1 MSTVISVIVALVL
14 LSLLVMIHELGHYI
28 AGRALGFSILEFSIG
43 MGPKLLKK
51 KDKRGTEFSIRA
63 FPIGGMCRFE
73 GEDENAV
80 NEKSFNAQKVWK
92 RIIVV
97 LAGPVTNL
105 VFAILLSFVTL
116 TAFGDFIPA
125 VYQVNQSSP
134 AQEAGMLPG
143 DIITD
148 IDGKPVRFYFQ
159 TVDMIQA
166 ADSEN
171 LQILV
176 LRNGEEK
183 LLAFPNVYNEAQGKN
198 VIGITITTERM
209 KFGVGESALRSVNYV
224 TSTLLETFRFLGKA
238 FQGNVSSTDA
248 GGPVAIVAMISEA
261 VRTGGENVLRL
272 LVLISASLGIMNLLP
287 IPAMDGGRL
296 VFMVIEAIRG
306 KPISQ
311 EKEGMIHF
319 VGLILL
325 FGLIILLTIND
336 VSNLLSGAFNLS

>member
-1 MSTVISVIVALVL
+1 LSTVISIIAALVL
-14 LSLLVMIHELGHYI
+14 LSLLVMIHELGHYV
-28 AGRALGFSILEFSIG
+28 AGRALGFSIVEFSIG

-51 KDKRGTEFSIRA
+51 KDKRGTEFSLRA
-63 FPIGGMCRFE
+63 LPIGGMCRFE
-73 GEDENAV
+73 GEDENVV

-125 VYQVNQSSP
+125 VYEVNQSSP
-134 AQEAGMLPG
+134 AEAAGMQPG
-143 DIITD
+143 DIISD
-148 IDGKPVRFYFQ
+148 INGKPVRFYFQ

-166 ADSEN
+166 ADPQN
-171 LQILV
+171 LQVMV

-183 LLAFPNVYNEAQGKN
+183 LLSFPNVYNEAQGKN

-224 TSTLLETFRFLGKA
+224 ASTLLETFRFLGKA
-238 FQGNVSSTDA
+238 LQGNISNTDA

-296 VFMVIEAIRG
+296 VFMLIEAVRG

-311 EKEGMIHF
+311 EKEGMIHL

>member
-1 MSTVISVIVALVL
+1 
-14 LSLLVMIHELGHYI
+14 MIHELGHYI
-28 AGRALGFSILEFSIG
+28 AGRSLGFSILEFSIG

-73 GEDENAV
+73 GEDENVV

-125 VYQVNQSSP
+125 IYSVNQNSP
-134 AQEAGMLPG
+134 AEAAGMLPG

-148 IDGKPVRFYFQ
+148 INGKPVKFFFQ
-159 TVDMIQA
+159 TVEMIQSA
-166 ADSEN
+166 ETKDISID
-171 LQILV
+171 ILRDGV
-176 LRNGEEK
+176 EK
-183 LLAFPNVYNEAQGKN
+183 TLVMKDVYDEAQGKN
-198 VIGITITTERM
+198 VIGVSITTARM
-209 KFGVGESALRSVNYV
+209 KFSVGESALRSVNYV
-224 TSTLLETFRFLGKA
+224 SSTLLETFRFLGNA

-248 GGPVAIVAMISEA
+248 GGPVAIIAMISEA
-261 VRTGGENVLRL
+261 VRSGGENVMRL

-296 VFMVIEAIRG
+296 VFMLIEAVRG

-325 FGLIILLTIND
+325 FGLIIFLTIND
-336 VSNLLSGAFNLS
+336 AHNIINGLYSGS

>member
-1 MSTVISVIVALVL
+1 
-14 LSLLVMIHELGHYI
+14 MIHELGHYI
-28 AGRALGFSILEFSIG
+28 AGRVLGFSIVEFSIG

-51 KDKRGTEFSIRA
+51 KDKRGTEFSLRA

-73 GEDENAV
+73 GEDENVV

-97 LAGPVTNL
+97 LAGPITNL

-125 VYQVNQSSP
+125 VYEVNQSSP
-134 AQEAGMLPG
+134 AEAAGMQPG
-143 DIITD
+143 DIISD
-148 IDGKPVRFYFQ
+148 INGKPVKFYFQ

-166 ADSEN
+166 ADPQN
-171 LQILV
+171 LQVLV

-183 LLAFPNVYNEAQGKN
+183 LLSFPNVYNEAQGKN

-224 TSTLLETFRFLGKA
+224 TSTLLETFRFLGNA

-296 VFMVIEAIRG
+296 VFMLIEAVRG

>member
-1 MSTVISVIVALVL
+1 
-14 LSLLVMIHELGHYI
+14 MIHELGHYI
-28 AGRALGFSILEFSIG
+28 AGRSLGFSIVEFSIG

-51 KDKRGTEFSIRA
+51 KDKRGTEFSLRA

-125 VYQVNQSSP
+125 IYSVNQSSP
-134 AQEAGMLPG
+134 AEAAGMLPG

-148 IDGKPVRFYFQ
+148 INGKPVRFYFQ
-159 TVDMIQA
+159 TVDMIQS
-166 ADSEN
+166 ADTIDIS
-171 LQILV
+171 IDI
-176 LRNGEEK
+176 LRNGNEK
-183 LLAFPNVYNEAQGKN
+183 QLILKNVYNEAQGKN
-198 VIGITITTERM
+198 VIGVTITTTRM
-209 KFGVGESALRSVNYV
+209 KFSVGESALRSVNYV
-224 TSTLLETFRFLGKA
+224 SSTLMETFRFLGNA
-238 FQGNVSSTDA
+238 VQGNISSTDA
-248 GGPVAIVAMISEA
+248 GGPVAIIAMISEA
-261 VRTGGENVLRL
+261 VRTGGENVMRL

-296 VFMVIEAIRG
+296 VFMLIEAVRG

-325 FGLIILLTIND
+325 FGLIIFLTIND
-336 VSNLLSGAFNLS
+336 AHNIINGLYSGS

>member
-1 MSTVISVIVALVL
+1 MSTVISVVVALVL

-28 AGRALGFSILEFSIG
+28 AGRVLGFSIVEFSIG

-51 KDKRGTEFSIRA
+51 KDRRGTEFSLRA

-73 GEDENAV
+73 GEDETVV

-97 LAGPVTNL
+97 LAGPITNL

-125 VYQVNQSSP
+125 VYEVNQSSP
-134 AQEAGMLPG
+134 AEAAGMQPG
-143 DIITD
+143 DIISD
-148 IDGKPVRFYFQ
+148 INGKPVKFYFQ

-166 ADSEN
+166 ADPQN
-171 LQILV
+171 LQVLV

-183 LLAFPNVYNEAQGKN
+183 LLSFPNVYNEAQGKN

-224 TSTLLETFRFLGKA
+224 TSTLLETFRFLGNA

-296 VFMVIEAIRG
+296 VFMLIEAVRG

>member
-1 MSTVISVIVALVL
+1 
-14 LSLLVMIHELGHYI
+14 MIHELGHYF

-43 MGPKLLKK
+43 MGPKLIKK

-97 LAGPVTNL
+97 LAGPITNL
-105 VFAILLSFVTL
+105 VFAILLAFVTL
-116 TAFGDFIPA
+116 SAFGDFMPA
-125 VYQVNQSSP
+125 IYEVNQSSP
-134 AQEAGMLPG
+134 AQAAGMQTG
-143 DIITD
+143 DVIQT

-159 TVDMIQA
+159 TVDMIRA
-166 ADSEN
+166 VETKD
-171 LQILV
+171 LTIGV
-176 LRNGEEK
+176 LRNGEK
-183 LLAFPNVYNEAQGKN
+183 KDLLLKNIYNEEQGKN
-198 VIGITITTERM
+198 LIGVTITTERM

-224 TSTLLETFRFLGKA
+224 TATLVETFRFLGRA
-238 FQGNVSSTDA
+238 IQGNASSSDA
-248 GGPVAIVAMISEA
+248 AGPVAIVAIISEA
-261 VRTGGENVLRL
+261 VRSSGETVLRQ

-296 VFMVIEAIRG
+296 VFMIIEAIRG
-306 KPISQ
+306 KAISQ
-311 EKEGMIHF
+311 EKEGMVHF

-325 FGLIILLTIND
+325 FGLIIFLTFND
-336 VSNLLSGAFNLS
+336 ISNLVKGTFG